1 MVMRTER
8 CAGEGSTV
16 MATHFTDR
24 PDPARTDAGIA
35 KAGTWDVGT
44 PQRQEETVDAIRKV
58 WGSREWPHPGLL
70 SYSVHAGEDG
80 ATLLHYSQWTGEQA
94 YQDFVREGRDTRN
107 AEIDA
112 AVPGIERLGLH
123 TYELYRSG
131 LRDEGDTRETG
142 CVVIVDVEFDGP
154 DAARQRD
161 WVDSVFEALGQEESL
176 PAGGIAAH
184 FHVGTDGTRV
194 LNYAEWE
201 SAEHHIAAL
210 AAPGEGVGSPSPL
223 WERVQ
228 KYPGMTGGGVHRY
241 TPALSM
247 GPGGGS

>member
-1 MVMRTER
+1 
-8 CAGEGSTV
+8 
-16 MATHFTDR
+16 MATHLADR
-24 PDPARTDAGIA
+24 PDPARTDARIA
-35 KAGTWDVGT
+35 KVSTWNVGT
-44 PQRQEETVDAIRKV
+44 PQRQREAVDAIRKT
-58 WGSREWPHPGLL
+58 WESRAWPHPGLL

-94 YQDFVREGRDTRN
+94 FQDFVREVRDGRN

-112 AVPGIERLGLH
+112 AVPGIERLALH

-131 LRDEGDTRETG
+131 LRAEDDTRETG

-154 DAARQRD
+154 DPDRQRA
-161 WVDSVFEALGQEESL
+161 WVDAVFEALGEEAEL

-184 FHVGTDGTRV
+184 FHTSTDGTRV

-201 SAEHHIAAL
+201 SAGHHVAAL

-228 KYPGMTGGGVHRY
+228 KYPGMTGGGVNRY

-247 GPGGGS
+247 APGAGA